1 MDIIEILSD
10 HVKLI
15 FIAIFSSAISIILLP
30 ILRVGMYTGS
40 NKILLSINPLLWLF
54 PFIVSIS
61 GIIGIIG
68 IIYHLKKNLSI

>member
-1 MDIIEILSD
+1 MNVVEILSD
-10 HVKLI
+10 KVKLI
-15 FIAIFSSAISIILLP
+15 FISILSGIFGIILLP
-30 ILRVGMYTGS
+30 ILRVGMYMGS
-40 NKILLSINPLLWLF
+40 NKILLSINPLLLLF

>member
-40 NKILLSINPLLWLF
+40 NKILLSINPLLWLLFFIF
-54 PFIVSIS
+54 PIS
-61 GIIGIIG
+61 GII
-68 IIYHLKKNLSI
+68 YYLKQNLSI

>member
-1 MDIIEILSD
+1 MYVRDILSYT
-10 HVKLI
+10 VIVFCILI
-15 FIAIFSSAISIILLP
+15 VGFIVNSILFP

>member
-1 MDIIEILSD
+1 MDMIDILSD

-40 NKILLSINPLLWLF
+40 NKILLSINPLLWLLFFIF
-54 PFIVSIS
+54 PIS
-61 GIIGIIG
+61 GII
-68 IIYHLKKNLSI
+68 YYLKQNLSI